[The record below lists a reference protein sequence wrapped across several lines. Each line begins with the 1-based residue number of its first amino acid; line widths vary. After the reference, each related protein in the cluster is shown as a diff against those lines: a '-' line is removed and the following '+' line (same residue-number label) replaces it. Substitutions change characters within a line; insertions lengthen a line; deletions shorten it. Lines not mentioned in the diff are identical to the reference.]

1 MNILNV
7 LHDIQNEFKILNWP
21 SMPRPKG
28 DRAGVMS
35 KKRPLREKLAIVEEW
50 EKSGGSKYVVA
61 KKYGLQSSQITR
73 WARNKATLVERASA
87 HPNNLTLHVGRC
99 VTNPDAEEKLL
110 AIYRHRREND
120 LPMTA
125 NILIEQVLTIDP
137 NFHHGAKKALTSWVY
152 GFIERNKLAVSR
164 SKRNSVTEVATRRAS
179 AKPRKSTTSTT
190 AARPKAPIAGDDGK
204 DGQTS
209 KQAKGDVIKGNQTEE
224 NSLLQPPTDT
234 AEDLSAAA
242 CRHVRLFKDAL
253 GSEYYYAALDLLSD
267 PAVARTFMVMGD
279 DDRLGWLQWKLTKA
293 ASS

>member
-1 MNILNV
+1 
-7 LHDIQNEFKILNWP
+7 
-21 SMPRPKG
+21 
-28 DRAGVMS
+28 MS